1 VLVVLFRILY
11 GYGRSDCFVSPYHL
25 TPYHATLH
33 HDDDIPAP
41 PHPLLSSSL
50 TSSSSNTTP
59 MKSHLALPIP
69 SLPPTHTPAELSA
82 HIAHLRKIKSDFLDL
97 LTEEQKELLGME
109 VDSMG
114 DDWFVGLR
122 GEFVKPYFLEVSCG
136 DRGVFAFL
144 WRWRLWR
151 MRVRDQGR
159 IGS

>member
-69 SLPPTHTPAELSA
+69 SLDPDHTPAELSA
-82 HIAHLRKIKSDFLDL
+82 HIAHLRKIKSDFLEL

-109 VDSMG
+109 VGSMG

-136 DRGVFAFL
+136 F
-144 WRWRLWR
+144 
-151 MRVRDQGR
+151 
-159 IGS
+159 